1 MSAGQCGVWDQS
13 GRICFSPAL
22 LGGRR
27 LWGFSGL
34 FTPSLSHGPSSLDQ
48 LSDGSREQILG
59 HPGSTPSFLINRVSA
74 SLSPGVPASLSP
86 VMKWTVQILLEEML
100 IRKCLEKT

>member
-1 MSAGQCGVWDQS
+1 MGVWDQS

-27 LWGFSGL
+27 LRGFSGL
-34 FTPSLSHGPSSLDQ
+34 FTPSLSRGPSSLNQ

-59 HPGSTPSFLINRVSA
+59 HTGSTPPFLINRVSA
-74 SLSPGVPASLSP
+74 SLSP
-86 VMKWTVQILLEEML
+86 VMKRAVQTLLEEML
-100 IRKCLEKT
+100 IRKCLEKS